1 MNFEVIY
8 RDVSVSVGSGG
19 VASNVNIN
27 ASNGDALTDTDG
39 ALNVNISNLLASPVQ
54 SQLVLD
60 VGGTPQLASG
70 ILAQDAVYS
79 LNVFSG
85 RLQTNT
91 ADGLIAQPANPAT
104 TYPFEL
110 VNVGCKQICVFGQAT
125 TLTGGGTT
133 PCNITIRYSLD
144 GTTFFDSSLGVISL
158 TTEGQQFSR
167 DWVSAAKWVGFKCDT
182 AATVIFNVSACQ

>member
-1 MNFEVIY
+1 M
-8 RDVSVSVGSGG
+8 SGG
-19 VASNVNIN
+19 LYLGAVSLANAMSNLNVNIN

-39 ALNVNISNLLASPVQ
+39 ALNVNVSNILASPVQ

-60 VGGTPQLASG
+60 AAGTPCLATATQING
-70 ILAQDAVYS
+70 VN
-79 LNVFSG
+79 NVSVFQAT
-85 RLQTNT
+85 LQSNT
-91 ADGLIAQPANPAT
+91 ADDLFQGAANPAT

-110 VNVGCKQICVFGQAT
+110 VSLGCKQISVFGQAT
-125 TLTGGGTT
+125 TLTDGGTT

-144 GTTFFDSSLGVISL
+144 GATWYDSSLGVINL

-182 AATVIFNVSACQ
+182 AATIIFNVSACQ

>member
-1 MNFEVIY
+1 M
-8 RDVSVSVGSGG
+8 SGG
-19 VASNVNIN
+19 LYLGAVSLTDGTSNLNVNIN
-27 ASNGDALTDTDG
+27 ASNGTALTDTMG
-39 ALNVNISNLLASPVQ
+39 ALNSNISNPLSTPVQ

-60 VGGTPQLASG
+60 VSGTPQLASG

-85 RLQTNT
+85 RLQTNS
-91 ADGLIAQPANPAT
+91 ADGLIDQPADPSV

-110 VNVGCKQICVFGQAT
+110 VNVGCKQICVFGEVT

-133 PCNITIRYSLD
+133 PCNITICYSLD
-144 GTTFFDSSLGVISL
+144 GITFFDSSLGVINL

-167 DWVSAAKWVGFKCDT
+167 DWVSSAKWVGFKSDT
-182 AATVIFNVSACQ
+182 AATIIFNVSACQ